1 MYSVRNRIGVG
12 AAALLAGALTFAT
25 TAGFAM
31 PRYDGLWSVSIVTT
45 KGDCIASYRYP
56 MRIANGLLVNG
67 GDIAVDVAGR
77 VGGDGLV
84 TVILSHG
91 DTHASGFGRLAANT
105 GAGTWRTTTC
115 AGSWTAERRS

>member
-1 MYSVRNRIGVG
+1 
-12 AAALLAGALTFAT
+12 
-25 TAGFAM
+25 
-31 PRYDGLWSVSIVTT
+31 
-45 KGDCIASYRYP
+45 
-56 MRIANGLLVNG
+56 MRIANGILVNG

-91 DTHASGFGRLAANT
+91 DTRASLAAKT

-115 AGSWTAERRS
+115 AGSWTAERWS